1 TIRRM
6 AETGAT
12 KPLLPAV
19 NPADGRRWH
28 GSRGRASLSR
38 RDRPQSGAVAS
49 ASAPAVELSALLDRQ
64 RHVMD
69 VARNVRCRLQSHHCP
84 TNDARDL
91 AAHEPLGGDGASDF
105 VKFSDDDLAAANI
118 ALHLAGH

>member
-1 TIRRM
+1 
-6 AETGAT
+6 
-12 KPLLPAV
+12 
-19 NPADGRRWH
+19 
-28 GSRGRASLSR
+28 
-38 RDRPQSGAVAS
+38 
-49 ASAPAVELSALLDRQ
+49 
-64 RHVMD
+64 MD